1 MQIQQ
6 KAIINSSKEKDKN
19 KNKDNNNN
27 NNNPLFDRNVDLIT
41 AGLSAGYARALRNEI
56 SQDNAL
62 IICDCI
68 LSMNT
73 EINLSYNYRKSNID
87 RLVKFSKFHNH
98 KPFRQISRE
107 EALAFLDN
115 LRKPESLD
123 PMHKWI
129 GTYNT
134 YRIQLI
140 RFFKW
145 LYYPVIELII
155 T

>member
-1 MQIQQ
+1 MR
-6 KAIINSSKEKDKN
+6 
-19 KNKDNNNN
+19 
-27 NNNPLFDRNVDLIT
+27 LHLT
-41 AGLSAGYARALRNEI
+41 
-56 SQDNAL
+56 
-62 IICDCI
+62 
-68 LSMNT
+68 MNT
-73 EINLSYNYRKSNID
+73 EINLLYNYRKSNID

>member
-73 EINLSYNYRKSNID
+73 EINL
-87 RLVKFSKFHNH
+87 
-98 KPFRQISRE
+98 
-107 EALAFLDN
+107 
-115 LRKPESLD
+115 
-123 PMHKWI
+123 
-129 GTYNT
+129 
-134 YRIQLI
+134 
-140 RFFKW
+140 
-145 LYYPVIELII
+145 
-155 T
+155 